1 MDYVELYGSC
11 KKIPGDLLHF
21 MAFYGDWDY
30 FKDLLRFF
38 NIFLLFLWNCM
49 RFLRILAFYGTFWN
63 YLKDLFGFFT
73 ILFEF
78 YCNFLGICVGFY
90 EFYGILPI
98 LHFFYCG
105 FYGIFIDDVILMEFC
120 FSIASDSLRIFGILD
135 GLIHWKENSSKF
147 LSINQEM
154 KTRTLF

>member
-98 LHFFYCG
+98 LHFFLLW
-105 FYGIFIDDVILMEFC
+105 ILWDFHRWRD
-120 FSIASDSLRIFGILD
+120 FDGILFFNCKRFFENLWNS
-135 GLIHWKENSSKF
+135 GWAYSLKGEFFKILIH
-147 LSINQEM
+147 
-154 KTRTLF
+154 